1 MKNLSTIILI
11 LFAFN
16 LLSAQGT
23 VEITDLVVQQ
33 TENNL
38 FTVTVEVTNSTS
50 REISEIAGYIDI
62 YDNSNRIVK
71 KEFFQ
76 IQHVHDI
83 PLRPHESK
91 SSSVVIDQRP
101 NMSKTALYRIT
112 HLRFFGEQN
121 VYLVC
126 PNCGEIILKDE

>member
-1 MKNLSTIILI
+1 MKNISAIVLI
-11 LFAFN
+11 LFLFN
-16 LLSAQGT
+16 LLSAQET

-33 TENNL
+33 IENNL
-38 FTVTVEVTNSTS
+38 FTITVEVTNSTS

-71 KEFFQ
+71 KEFVQ
-76 IQHVHDI
+76 IQHIHDI

-91 SSSVVIDQRP
+91 SDSVVIDQRP
-101 NMSKTALYRIT
+101 NMSGTANYHIT

-121 VYLVC
+121 VYMVC